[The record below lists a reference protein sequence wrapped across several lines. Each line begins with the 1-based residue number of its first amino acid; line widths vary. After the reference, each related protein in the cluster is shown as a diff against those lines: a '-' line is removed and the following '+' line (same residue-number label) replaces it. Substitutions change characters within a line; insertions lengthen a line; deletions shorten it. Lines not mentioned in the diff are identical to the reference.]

1 MRLHELRDRHR
12 RAVQALDRS
21 GCQLKGH
28 PCFMRRQQ
36 IRIRRLFV
44 SWGKTIPG
52 VEVGDAQHEHSIRSN
67 GLQVFDTGF
76 HQLLADS
83 MALIHRRHAA
93 RCEQVAFCVRM
104 VLEDERRKQHVA
116 CNLPVRFDT
125 DRGSVAN
132 FLDGKASVDL
142 ASSLSRQLDELLKRT
157 ESGREL
163 TFADHVDQFY
173 ACQDRCG

>member
-44 SWGKTIPG
+44 SWGKTIQG

-116 CNLPVRFDT
+116 CNLPVPFDT
-125 DRGSVAN
+125 DRDRVRVAEEVLGELSGYFALCFSKRQSVNFQDGIAFCVFLGSFQGSVAN
-132 FLDGKASVDL
+132 F
-142 ASSLSRQLDELLKRT
+142 
-157 ESGREL
+157 
-163 TFADHVDQFY
+163 
-173 ACQDRCG
+173 